1 MENTNNDEIEQIEA
15 ETLKIPKRRNYVQ
28 TEARKLAFEKAREK
42 RIENI
47 KAKKLEKEKNEQV
60 KEQEIKQKI
69 IIKAEQIKKKSLKEK
84 KIIEKYIEPE
94 SDSDS
99 EPEIIIQKVK
109 KSKPRKKSYCN

>member
-15 ETLKIPKRRNYVQ
+15 ETLEIPKKRNYVQ

-47 KAKKLEKEKNEQV
+47 KAKKIEKEKNEQV

-69 IIKAEQIKKKSLKEK
+69 
-84 KIIEKYIEPE
+84 
-94 SDSDS
+94 
-99 EPEIIIQKVK
+99 VK
-109 KSKPRKKSYCN
+109 K